1 MIVDIYLWVEA
12 KCFVFTIM
20 SASDNISGYKG
31 GKKIPLANCKRKR
44 IPTKINRGRFW
55 WTKWINLLTLFKQT
69 LKRSHCFLNGIPNEQ
84 SPFLF
89 LIFEDVCSK
98 VKIDGNLRKLWCGFG
113 SKLSNLFCQFQHKVK
128 TNQTQSS
135 I

>member
-1 MIVDIYLWVEA
+1 MTIYLVTKA
-12 KCFVFTIM
+12 
-20 SASDNISGYKG
+20 A
-31 GKKIPLANCKRKR
+31 RKYLWQIVKER
-44 IPTKINRGRFW
+44 EFPPKSIQGRFW
-55 WTKWINLLTLFKQT
+55 WTKWINLLTSFKRP
-69 LKRSHCFLNGIPNEQ
+69 LKRSHCFLNGFPKDQ

-89 LIFEDVCSK
+89 LIFENVCSK

-135 I
+135 IWRKYHYHKHLETLETSELIK

>member
-1 MIVDIYLWVEA
+1 
-12 KCFVFTIM
+12 M
-20 SASDNISGYKG
+20 SASDDISGYKCC
-31 GKKIPLANCKRKR
+31 KKIPLANCKRKR
-44 IPTKINRGRFW
+44 IPTKKSIRGRFW
-55 WTKWINLLTLFKQT
+55 WTKWINVLTLFNRP
-69 LKRSHCFLNGIPNEQ
+69 LKGSHCFFVIPNEQ

-135 I
+135 IWRKYHYHKHFGNFGV